1 MIAIFM
7 ESILCWEIFCYVGE
21 RAKAFFFCSK
31 LNQFH
36 ISQSVSM
43 CSARDELSSAML
55 RPKAFLARMKYQ
67 ILFFLIEKK
76 THTERDGSKS
86 KKCVSTERCNKIK
99 IKPYSAKCF
108 SSHHSNFESLKRMK
122 LIIYRI
128 KIVIQSREVYV
139 CMCCELFNPHSTPN
153 QTTESNKFPLQKN
166 KFSIS
171 IFCFAS

>member
-1 MIAIFM
+1 M
-7 ESILCWEIFCYVGE
+7 WGKG
-21 RAKAFFFCSK
+21 RK
-31 LNQFH
+31 
-36 ISQSVSM
+36 
-43 CSARDELSSAML
+43 
-55 RPKAFLARMKYQ
+55 
-67 ILFFLIEKK
+67 LFFLFEVKSISHITERKYVFCSRRVEFGNVEAKSFSGSHEISNPIFFNRKKK
-76 THTERDGSKS
+76 THTERDRSKS